1 MTISVTVTNSDS
13 REGAVIAVTTVP
25 HGATV
30 AESANPSRPRVELK
44 GGGKGSAHEFM
55 VHSGQSLIISEVQN
69 G

>member
-13 REGAVIAVTTVP
+13 REKAIIAVSTVP

-30 AESANPSRPRVELK
+30 AEQANPAHPRTELK
-44 GGGKGSAHEFM
+44 GGESREFM